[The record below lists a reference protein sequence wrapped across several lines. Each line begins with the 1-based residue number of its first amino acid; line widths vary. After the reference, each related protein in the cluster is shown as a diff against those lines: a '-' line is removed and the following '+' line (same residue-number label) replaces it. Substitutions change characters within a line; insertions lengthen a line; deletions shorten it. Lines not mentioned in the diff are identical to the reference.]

1 MNHVMI
7 DIETLGTR
15 HSSVFLS
22 VAAVPF
28 DLKQRSYNK
37 NLSFVR
43 TVELQS
49 ALDAGLTIDAS
60 TLQWWLEQKPE
71 VMKLMFK
78 NTKPLPLVLDDL
90 SCFIYDQELIYP
102 WGNSASFDLGILA
115 NAYQKCGIPVPWKFY
130 NERCYRTLVQTF
142 ASNVP
147 KKPENAHDPLADCH
161 YQIGRLLSL
170 PIKY

>member
-15 HSSVFLS
+15 HSSIFLS

-28 DLKQRSYNK
+28 DLKGRKISTKK
-37 NLSFVR
+37 NFVR

-71 VMKLMFK
+71 ILKLMFK
-78 NTKPLPLVLDDL
+78 NPEPLQKVLWSLKIFFEENDIL
-90 SCFIYDQELIYP
+90 YP

-115 NAYQKCGIPVPWKFY
+115 NAYQKCGIELPWKFY
-130 NERCYRTLVQTF
+130 NERCYRTLVALFPTNI
-142 ASNVP
+142 S
-147 KKPENAHDPLADCH
+147 KPVNAHDPLADCY
-161 YQIGRLLSL
+161 YQLHRLLKL
-170 PIKY
+170 PVQF